1 MKATIKFLLRLFA
14 VLAGIKER
22 GKRLP
27 DSPERIL
34 LLMCHWIGDTFW
46 AMQVI
51 PAIRKRHP
59 DAEIL
64 VGVKE
69 SGRALFTG
77 LLPENAILI
86 FNGITSDLTRE
97 HFSLRRFVKDVSTA
111 RKRKPEI
118 VIDTMGNRYSA
129 LFAFL
134 SGADATIGPE
144 PADEFADLYS
154 IRVPLSRMP
163 SRHLICKPAVIASPL
178 TGYDG
183 STEIVPFPV
192 KSALPDDAV
201 FRKWNPFPEKPLA
214 MLLPGA
220 GWKRKQWSAARF
232 RELAER
238 LEQNGFRILLSGG
251 PNEQALCNEIAAGIQ
266 DCAILPPS
274 LEEFASFNN
283 GLILVTGPTGSGKST
298 TIASLI
304 DYINATTAKHIVT
317 IEDPVE
323 FIFSNKKSIVS
334 QRQLLID
341 TPSFADGIKYAL
353 RQDPDVIFIGEI
365 RDRETVEA
373 ALKAAETG
381 HLVVSTIHTND
392 SVQTVG
398 RIINLFKPEERH
410 FVRSQ
415 IAATLRGTIAQK
427 LLPTADGSARVP
439 AAEIL
444 VVTPTVKDFINKD
457 ELDQVYELV
466 KKGSFNN
473 MTTMNMSIFKLFSE
487 GIISQE
493 TALAN
498 SDNRNELEQMMRGI
512 YYGTGANKSSSS
524 S

>member
-1 MKATIKFLLRLFA
+1 MLKNLCKTKKYVNIILKEEENMSNEFYIEDFLRQA
-14 VLAGIKER
+14 VSVGASDAHISEGER
-22 GKRLP
+22 
-27 DSPERIL
+27 
-34 LLMCHWIGDTFW
+34 
-46 AMQVI
+46 
-51 PAIRKRHP
+51 PAIRVSGQIMRINLP
-59 DAEIL
+59 PLTAEDMEFVIKTVSPSHL
-64 VGVKE
+64 KDRITRFFDIDFSYEIPGCSRFRVNMSRQLGKTSMVI
-69 SGRALFTG
+69 RAIPYYIKSFTDLG
-77 LLPENAILI
+77 LPE
-86 FNGITSDLTRE
+86 
-97 HFSLRRFVKDVSTA
+97 SLQ
-111 RKRKPEI
+111 
-118 VIDTMGNRYSA
+118 
-129 LFAFL
+129 
-134 SGADATIGPE
+134 
-144 PADEFADLYS
+144 EFA
-154 IRVPLSRMP
+154 
-163 SRHLICKPAVIASPL
+163 
-178 TGYDG
+178 T
-183 STEIVPFPV
+183 
-192 KSALPDDAV
+192 
-201 FRKWNPFPEKPLA
+201 
-214 MLLPGA
+214 
-220 GWKRKQWSAARF
+220 
-232 RELAER
+232 
-238 LEQNGFRILLSGG
+238 
-251 PNEQALCNEIAAGIQ
+251 
-266 DCAILPPS
+266 
-274 LEEFASFNN
+274 FNN

-304 DYINATTAKHIVT
+304 DYINATTAKHIIT

-410 FVRSQ
+410 FVRTQ

-427 LLPTADGSARVP
+427 LIPTADGSSRVP

-473 MTTMNMSIFKLFSE
+473 MTTMNMSIFKLYTD

-493 TALAN
+493 VALAY

-512 YYGTGANKSSSS
+512 YYGTGKQTSSS
-524 S
+524 

>member
-1 MKATIKFLLRLFA
+1 MLKNLCKTKKYVNIILKEEENMSNEFYIEDFLRQA
-14 VLAGIKER
+14 VSVGASDAHISEGER
-22 GKRLP
+22 
-27 DSPERIL
+27 
-34 LLMCHWIGDTFW
+34 
-46 AMQVI
+46 
-51 PAIRKRHP
+51 PAIRVSGQIMRINLP
-59 DAEIL
+59 PLTAEDMEFVIKTVSPSHL
-64 VGVKE
+64 KDRITRFFDIDFSYEIPGCSRFRINMSRQLGKTAMVI
-69 SGRALFTG
+69 RAIPYYIKSFTDLG
-77 LLPENAILI
+77 LPE
-86 FNGITSDLTRE
+86 
-97 HFSLRRFVKDVSTA
+97 SLQ
-111 RKRKPEI
+111 
-118 VIDTMGNRYSA
+118 
-129 LFAFL
+129 
-134 SGADATIGPE
+134 
-144 PADEFADLYS
+144 EFA
-154 IRVPLSRMP
+154 
-163 SRHLICKPAVIASPL
+163 
-178 TGYDG
+178 T
-183 STEIVPFPV
+183 
-192 KSALPDDAV
+192 
-201 FRKWNPFPEKPLA
+201 
-214 MLLPGA
+214 
-220 GWKRKQWSAARF
+220 
-232 RELAER
+232 
-238 LEQNGFRILLSGG
+238 
-251 PNEQALCNEIAAGIQ
+251 
-266 DCAILPPS
+266 
-274 LEEFASFNN
+274 FNN

-304 DYINATTAKHIVT
+304 DYINATTAKHIIT

-410 FVRSQ
+410 FVRTQ

-427 LLPTADGSARVP
+427 LIPTADGSSRVP

-473 MTTMNMSIFKLFSE
+473 MTTMNMSIFKLYTD

-493 TALAN
+493 VALAY

-512 YYGTGANKSSSS
+512 YYGTGKQTSSS
-524 S
+524 

>member
-1 MKATIKFLLRLFA
+1 MKEEEIMSNDFYIEDFLRQA
-14 VLAGIKER
+14 VSVGASDAHICEGER
-22 GKRLP
+22 
-27 DSPERIL
+27 
-34 LLMCHWIGDTFW
+34 
-46 AMQVI
+46 
-51 PAIRKRHP
+51 PAIR
-59 DAEIL
+59 
-64 VGVKE
+64 V
-69 SGRALFTG
+69 SGQIMRIN
-77 LLPENAILI
+77 LP
-86 FNGITSDLTRE
+86 
-97 HFSLRRFVKDVSTA
+97 
-111 RKRKPEI
+111 
-118 VIDTMGNRYSA
+118 
-129 LFAFL
+129 
-134 SGADATIGPE
+134 
-144 PADEFADLYS
+144 
-154 IRVPLSRMP
+154 
-163 SRHLICKPAVIASPL
+163 PL
-178 TGYDG
+178 TPEDMEFVIKTVSPSHLKDRITRFFDIDFSY
-183 STEIVPFPV
+183 EI
-192 KSALPDDAV
+192 
-201 FRKWNPFPEKPLA
+201 
-214 MLLPGA
+214 PGC
-220 GWKRKQWSAARF
+220 SRF
-232 RELAER
+232 RVNMSRQLGKTSMVIR
-238 LEQNGFRILLSGG
+238 
-251 PNEQALCNEIAAGIQ
+251 
-266 DCAILPPS
+266 AIPYYIKSFTDLGLPPS

-427 LLPTADGSARVP
+427 LIPTADGSARVP

-473 MTTMNMSIFKLFSE
+473 MTTMNMSIFKLYTD

-493 TALAN
+493 TALAY

-512 YYGTGANKSSSS
+512 YYGTGANKSASPSS
-524 S
+524 

>member
-1 MKATIKFLLRLFA
+1 MSNEFYIEDFLRQA
-14 VLAGIKER
+14 VSVGASDAHISEGER
-22 GKRLP
+22 
-27 DSPERIL
+27 
-34 LLMCHWIGDTFW
+34 
-46 AMQVI
+46 
-51 PAIRKRHP
+51 PAIRVSGQIMRINLP
-59 DAEIL
+59 PLTAEDMEFVIKTVSPSHL
-64 VGVKE
+64 KDRITRFFDIDFSYEIPGCSRFRVNMSRQLGKTSMVI
-69 SGRALFTG
+69 RAIPYYIKSFTDLG
-77 LLPENAILI
+77 LPE
-86 FNGITSDLTRE
+86 
-97 HFSLRRFVKDVSTA
+97 SLQ
-111 RKRKPEI
+111 
-118 VIDTMGNRYSA
+118 
-129 LFAFL
+129 
-134 SGADATIGPE
+134 
-144 PADEFADLYS
+144 EFA
-154 IRVPLSRMP
+154 
-163 SRHLICKPAVIASPL
+163 
-178 TGYDG
+178 T
-183 STEIVPFPV
+183 
-192 KSALPDDAV
+192 
-201 FRKWNPFPEKPLA
+201 
-214 MLLPGA
+214 
-220 GWKRKQWSAARF
+220 
-232 RELAER
+232 
-238 LEQNGFRILLSGG
+238 
-251 PNEQALCNEIAAGIQ
+251 
-266 DCAILPPS
+266 
-274 LEEFASFNN
+274 FNN

-304 DYINATTAKHIVT
+304 DYINATTAKHIIT

-410 FVRSQ
+410 FVRTQ

-427 LLPTADGSARVP
+427 LIPTADGSSRVP

-473 MTTMNMSIFKLFSE
+473 MTTMNMSIFKLYTD

-493 TALAN
+493 VALAY

-512 YYGTGANKSSSS
+512 YYGTGKQTSSS
-524 S
+524 

>member
-1 MKATIKFLLRLFA
+1 MNEEEIMSNDFYIEDFLRQA
-14 VLAGIKER
+14 VSVGASDAHICEGER
-22 GKRLP
+22 
-27 DSPERIL
+27 
-34 LLMCHWIGDTFW
+34 
-46 AMQVI
+46 
-51 PAIRKRHP
+51 PAIR
-59 DAEIL
+59 
-64 VGVKE
+64 V
-69 SGRALFTG
+69 SGQIMRIN
-77 LLPENAILI
+77 LP
-86 FNGITSDLTRE
+86 
-97 HFSLRRFVKDVSTA
+97 
-111 RKRKPEI
+111 
-118 VIDTMGNRYSA
+118 
-129 LFAFL
+129 
-134 SGADATIGPE
+134 
-144 PADEFADLYS
+144 
-154 IRVPLSRMP
+154 
-163 SRHLICKPAVIASPL
+163 PL
-178 TGYDG
+178 TPEDMEFVIKTVSPSHLKDRITRFFDIDFSY
-183 STEIVPFPV
+183 EI
-192 KSALPDDAV
+192 
-201 FRKWNPFPEKPLA
+201 
-214 MLLPGA
+214 PGC
-220 GWKRKQWSAARF
+220 SRF
-232 RELAER
+232 RVNMSRQLGKTSMVIR
-238 LEQNGFRILLSGG
+238 
-251 PNEQALCNEIAAGIQ
+251 
-266 DCAILPPS
+266 AIPYYIKSFTDLGLPPS

-427 LLPTADGSARVP
+427 LIPTADGSARVP

-473 MTTMNMSIFKLFSE
+473 MTTMNMSIFKLYTD

-493 TALAN
+493 TALAY

-512 YYGTGANKSSSS
+512 YYGTGANKSASSS

>member
-1 MKATIKFLLRLFA
+1 MKEEEIMSNDFYIEDFLRQA
-14 VLAGIKER
+14 VSVGASDAHICEGER
-22 GKRLP
+22 
-27 DSPERIL
+27 
-34 LLMCHWIGDTFW
+34 
-46 AMQVI
+46 
-51 PAIRKRHP
+51 PAIR
-59 DAEIL
+59 
-64 VGVKE
+64 V
-69 SGRALFTG
+69 SGQIMRIN
-77 LLPENAILI
+77 LP
-86 FNGITSDLTRE
+86 
-97 HFSLRRFVKDVSTA
+97 
-111 RKRKPEI
+111 
-118 VIDTMGNRYSA
+118 
-129 LFAFL
+129 
-134 SGADATIGPE
+134 
-144 PADEFADLYS
+144 
-154 IRVPLSRMP
+154 
-163 SRHLICKPAVIASPL
+163 PL
-178 TGYDG
+178 TPEDMEFVIKTVSPVHLKDRITRFFDIDFSY
-183 STEIVPFPV
+183 EI
-192 KSALPDDAV
+192 
-201 FRKWNPFPEKPLA
+201 
-214 MLLPGA
+214 PGC
-220 GWKRKQWSAARF
+220 SRF
-232 RELAER
+232 RVNMSRQLGKTAMVIR
-238 LEQNGFRILLSGG
+238 
-251 PNEQALCNEIAAGIQ
+251 
-266 DCAILPPS
+266 AIPYYIKSFTDLGLPPS